1 MDGHGSRDV
10 NFSEALAQLE
20 KGNIDRAIECFT
32 GSVGID
38 PGYAPAYLNRGSGR

>member
-1 MDGHGSRDV
+1 MDTEVGMSTSVRHI
-10 NFSEALAQLE
+10 AQLE